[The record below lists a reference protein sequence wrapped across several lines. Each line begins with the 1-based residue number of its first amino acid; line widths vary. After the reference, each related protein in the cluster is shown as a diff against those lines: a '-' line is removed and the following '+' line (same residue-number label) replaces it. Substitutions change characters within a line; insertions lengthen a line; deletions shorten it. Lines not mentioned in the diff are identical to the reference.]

1 MDYTKLQTLKVFNV
15 NPNDLVS
22 KYEIP
27 QDLLPPVEGKYLDPP
42 SQSHNARMTKY
53 RALFMNKQND
63 PWVWVQWH
71 ISVESNQSGT
81 ANFNIEQVKKTE
93 EKVGFDLEHISQ

>member
-1 MDYTKLQTLKVFNV
+1 
-15 NPNDLVS
+15 
-22 KYEIP
+22 
-27 QDLLPPVEGKYLDPP
+27 
-42 SQSHNARMTKY
+42 
-53 RALFMNKQND
+53 MNKQND